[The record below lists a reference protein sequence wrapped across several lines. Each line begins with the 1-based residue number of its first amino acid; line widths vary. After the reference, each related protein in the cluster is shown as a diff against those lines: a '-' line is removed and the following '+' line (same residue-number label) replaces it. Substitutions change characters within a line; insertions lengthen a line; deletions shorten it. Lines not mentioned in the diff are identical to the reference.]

1 MDIAQQ
7 RDIDIDRPRP
17 SAQRWPRWQNL
28 RVVFDNE
35 SLTQLLGAY
44 RMESLLDSYVSDN
57 NSESG
62 SVVLALSAK
71 VARKTN
77 TKWQLTLTASIMD
90 RNANAAENVLVDLYQ
105 ELEHVRRFICGCRC
119 FMLDPAVNN
128 SWIGKN
134 VWQPERMQ
142 RRWQPDW
149 G

>member
-1 MDIAQQ
+1 MDVAQQ

-28 RVVFDNE
+28 LGVFDNE

-119 FMLDPAVNN
+119 FMLDPVVNN

-142 RRWQPDW
+142 QPDW

>member
-1 MDIAQQ
+1 MDVAQQ
-7 RDIDIDRPRP
+7 RDIDIDRPRARP

-28 RVVFDNE
+28 RGVFDNE

-77 TKWQLTLTASIMD
+77 TK
-90 RNANAAENVLVDLYQ
+90 
-105 ELEHVRRFICGCRC
+105 
-119 FMLDPAVNN
+119 
-128 SWIGKN
+128 
-134 VWQPERMQ
+134 
-142 RRWQPDW
+142 
-149 G
+149 